1 MLREPPHFSAGRT
14 SLMANGTKA
23 IMEKLDEIK
32 VELDEIKGK
41 MADVD
46 VVLTE
51 DDVESLKAAEKD
63 SKEGKT
69 KRLN

>member
-1 MLREPPHFSAGRT
+1 
-14 SLMANGTKA
+14 
-23 IMEKLDEIK
+23 MEKLDEIK
-32 VELDEIKGK
+32 AELDEIKGK

-63 SKEGKT
+63 LKEGKT

>member
-1 MLREPPHFSAGRT
+1 
-14 SLMANGTKA
+14 
-23 IMEKLDEIK
+23 MEKLDEIK
-32 VELDEIKGK
+32 AELDEIKGK

>member
-1 MLREPPHFSAGRT
+1 
-14 SLMANGTKA
+14 MANGTKA

>member
-1 MLREPPHFSAGRT
+1 
-14 SLMANGTKA
+14 MANGTKA

-32 VELDEIKGK
+32 AELDEIKGK

-63 SKEGKT
+63 LKEGKT

>member
-1 MLREPPHFSAGRT
+1 
-14 SLMANGTKA
+14 MANGTKA

-32 VELDEIKGK
+32 LELDEIKGK

-63 SKEGKT
+63 LKEGKT